1 MDLAGKT
8 VVVMGMG
15 RSGRS
20 AAALAVAKGARVV
33 GVDLRP
39 GIEPIP
45 GATLELGPHRR
56 ETFTSADL
64 IVVSPGVLPTQ
75 PDIVAAEAA
84 GVQVMGEIGF
94 AAEFLDLPTIGV
106 TGTNGKSTVTW
117 FTGQLLEAAGMRPFV
132 GGNLG
137 IPLCDAALLETPPGV
152 LVVEVSSY
160 QLERAGRFKPKAG
173 VILNLTP
180 DHLARHGD
188 MDGYARAKLRL
199 FENMRPDDLAVLP
212 GGDERLRALGEGMPG
227 SRAWLGEL
235 PGVVRSGTRVQ
246 VRIPGRGV
254 LLDLG
259 AFAVPGEH
267 NRDNAATAA
276 LLALAVGAPADAV
289 QAALAN
295 LKPLA
300 HRMEIVAE
308 RDGIRWINDSKATN
322 VDATRVG
329 LAGLGQPAVLL
340 LGGQAKGDGFLDLAP
355 WLPTTRA
362 IVTFGGSGPAIA
374 DELEGGGFA
383 VVRAMDLADAVRRAR
398 TLAQPGD
405 AVLLSP
411 GCASFDEFNDFE
423 HRGRVFRS
431 LVEAG

>member
-1 MDLAGKT
+1 MDLAGKS
-8 VVVMGMG
+8 VVVMGLA
-15 RSGRS
+15 RSGRA
-20 AAALAVAKGARVV
+20 AAALAVSRGARVV
-33 GVDLRP
+33 GVDLRE
-39 GIEPIP
+39 GLEPIP
-45 GATLELGPHRR
+45 GAVLELGPHRR

-64 IVVSPGVLPTQ
+64 VVVSPGVPPTQ
-75 PDIVAAEAA
+75 PDVLAAEAA
-84 GVQVMGEIGF
+84 GVPVLGEIGF
-94 AAEFLDLPTIGV
+94 AAEFLDVPTIGV

-137 IPLCDAALLETPPGV
+137 NPLCNAAMAEQPPGV

-160 QLERAGRFKPKAG
+160 QLERAGRFKPRAG

-188 MDGYARAKLRL
+188 MDGYGRAKLRL
-199 FENMRPDDLAVLP
+199 FRNMGPDDLAVLP
-212 GGDERLRALGEGMPG
+212 SGDERLRRLGEGMPG
-227 SRAWLGEL
+227 ARAWLGEL

-259 AFAVPGEH
+259 AFAVPGDH

-289 QAALAN
+289 QAALAE

-300 HRMEIVAE
+300 HRMEVVAE
-308 RDGIRWINDSKATN
+308 RDGVRWINDSKATN

-329 LAGLGQPAVLL
+329 LAGLGQRAVLL
-340 LGGQAKGDGFLDLAP
+340 LGGQAKGDSFLDLAP
-355 WLPTTRA
+355 WLPSTRA
-362 IVTFGGSGPAIA
+362 VVCFGGSGPAIA

-383 VVRAMDLADAVRRAR
+383 VIRAGNLADAVDRAR
-398 TLAQPGD
+398 SLARPGD

-411 GCASFDEFNDFE
+411 GCASFDEFDDFE
-423 HRGRVFRS
+423 HRGRTFRS